1 MTVYSETYEAGAV
14 EPDADLIRLINEA
27 ISLELNVARLY
38 ALFQD
43 LYPEDAEF
51 WQILSQEEENHAL
64 LLKIGRKHYAPNDIF
79 PLEILPGSVAPLI
92 EQNREIERLI
102 DDFEVLPP
110 LREDAFRLA
119 VALEEAAGEVH
130 FQRGMAG
137 EARTEA
143 LKVFQTLNNNDR
155 DHADRIKRYMEEQ
168 GIGQYP

>member
-64 LLKIGRKHYAPNDIF
+64 LLKIGCKHYAPNDIF

-92 EQNREIERLI
+92 EQNRELERLI

-119 VALEEAAGEVH
+119 VALEEAAGEIH